1 MKRAKPHNKTPFRTI
16 AEWITLAVSG
26 ATIVGLI
33 AYLVADLTTPA
44 SPYVELVATP
54 LPTAARRSGDRFVL
68 PIAIAN
74 RGGKTVSY
82 ASFRIDV
89 AGKAGPRTETVEV
102 EYLARDST
110 QHVYLVLEEDP
121 ASAQVRVTPGY
132 YRLD

>member
-1 MKRAKPHNKTPFRTI
+1 MKRSKADNKTPVRKL

-26 ATIVGLI
+26 ATILGLI
-33 AYLVADLTTPA
+33 AYLAVDLTTPA

-54 LPTAARRSGDRFVL
+54 LHAAARRTGERFVL

-89 AGKAGPRTETVEV
+89 AGKAGERTETVEV

-110 QHVYLVLEEDP
+110 QHVYLLLEDDP
-121 ASAQVRVTPGY
+121 ASAKIRITPVY